1 MSHGKDDGNH
11 LDLYGKVTFVG
22 ISSFTNDVCK
32 TKICF
37 QCAEN
42 LNDENISKEHIIP
55 KWILRKFDLFNHSV
69 TLPNGTPYKY
79 KDYVTPCCKN
89 CNGFLSRELEA
100 PLSKT
105 LGNGYD
111 YFKEHIDESL
121 LHRVFFW
128 LATIFT
134 KTHIKDQSLRMTLD
148 RRGGASTIAES
159 MQHDW
164 ESFHHTYTMN
174 RALYTN
180 AGYSSYCIG
189 SIFVTRVDSV
199 GAKKKFDY
207 YDLSYAQ
214 TAGILI
220 GDIGIIV
227 VFGDAGAVWQELY
240 EPLLSKLSD
249 SVTSIQLREL
259 IARFACCN
267 LHIKNAPKFSTLSSS
282 ENPSFPTYIS
292 CSLSHPSPLF
302 HEYNPK
308 ILGGLMDHLL
318 GDLMEGKTDVENYRE
333 TLSKGELSFIF
344 DSEYQVILPEDSFKP
359 RKKHGDNF

>member
-1 MSHGKDDGNH
+1 MVHFG
-11 LDLYGKVTFVG
+11 VEFA
-22 ISSFTNDVCK
+22 CK

-148 RRGGASTIAES
+148 RRGGGFHYCRKYAARLGKFSPHI
-159 MQHDW
+159 HD
-164 ESFHHTYTMN
+164 EP
-174 RALYTN
+174 RALHK
-180 AGYSSYCIG
+180 CWI
-189 SIFVTRVDSV
+189 
-199 GAKKKFDY
+199 
-207 YDLSYAQ
+207 
-214 TAGILI
+214 
-220 GDIGIIV
+220 
-227 VFGDAGAVWQELY
+227 
-240 EPLLSKLSD
+240 
-249 SVTSIQLREL
+249 
-259 IARFACCN
+259 
-267 LHIKNAPKFSTLSSS
+267 
-282 ENPSFPTYIS
+282 
-292 CSLSHPSPLF
+292 
-302 HEYNPK
+302 
-308 ILGGLMDHLL
+308 
-318 GDLMEGKTDVENYRE
+318 
-333 TLSKGELSFIF
+333 
-344 DSEYQVILPEDSFKP
+344 
-359 RKKHGDNF
+359 